1 MRAEYKYDRVLI
13 LNDLIPDED
22 DHEQIAYSLFQRDLQ

>member
-13 LNDLIPDED
+13 LNDLIPTVMLLGNLGKED
-22 DHEQIAYSLFQRDLQ
+22 IQ